1 MEFVKKNAD
10 LLLIERAY
18 REMVLLEPTAQL
30 GNHVELVLN
39 GPRCIPLAAQ
49 LLGDGV
55 RVRG

>member
-1 MEFVKKNAD
+1 MEFVKKNAN
-10 LLLIERAY
+10 LLLIERAQ

-39 GPRCIPLAAQ
+39 GPRRIPLSAQ